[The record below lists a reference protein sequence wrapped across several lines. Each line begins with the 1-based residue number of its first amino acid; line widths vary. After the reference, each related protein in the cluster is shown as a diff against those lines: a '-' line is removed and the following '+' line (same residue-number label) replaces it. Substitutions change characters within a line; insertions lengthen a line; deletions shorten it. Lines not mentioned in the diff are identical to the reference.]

1 MAWLESMGTIFCS
14 YRFDRISLEGW
25 LCNPFCI
32 KHAHLVMLKAYLSDN
47 NNSGYIKESLK
58 LKLDGCFDECYVVT
72 RSHSEYP
79 GRYYGQPYCIAS
91 SCDALVLGQE

>member
-32 KHAHLVMLKAYLSDN
+32 KHAHLVMFKAYLSDN
-47 NNSGYIKESLK
+47 NTSGYIE
-58 LKLDGCFDECYVVT
+58 GVV
-72 RSHSEYP
+72 E
-79 GRYYGQPYCIAS
+79 AE
-91 SCDALVLGQE
+91 AEA